1 MIKHT
6 LKDNI
11 VSISIENIDFSY
23 RIPTKKMGNTTDW
36 RIEEKG
42 TEGILVKNVSTWT
55 LQLFTKETTEDK
67 YIKEFKNIVQE
78 YAPSNTINWE
88 ETQLALNLQNEYN
101 LMIKTNATVE
111 KKMNEDEII
120 SILKKK
126 YKLD

>member
-36 RIEEKG
+36 RIGEKG
-42 TEGILVKNVSTWT
+42 TDGILVKNVSTWT

-111 KKMNEDEII
+111 KKMNKDEII

>member
-6 LKDNI
+6 LKDKI

-36 RIEEKG
+36 RIGEKE

-55 LQLFTKETTEDK
+55 LHLFTKETTEDK
-67 YIKEFKNIVQE
+67 YIKEFKSIVQE

-111 KKMNEDEII
+111 KKMNEDEIV

-126 YKLD
+126 YTLD

>member
-36 RIEEKG
+36 RIGEKG
-42 TEGILVKNVSTWT
+42 TDGILVKNVSTWT